1 MDRRTRDGR
10 RYQDIVLAVAAEF
23 GPANP
28 VALRELAALRFTLER
43 EQGAIV
49 SGDRRSLEDLVR
61 LTNTIERKE
70 RALRLAHAGSVSTR
84 GRASPSIWPPKSNVR
99 KRPDDPRARHCHA
112 DDARGAERPAFARTV
127 LEGNSWQAWRVLL
140 IAMMGEPLTND
151 ERAIF
156 ARLTGRLSEP
166 LSGLRSFSA
175 IIGRRVG
182 SPVQRPR

>member
-1 MDRRTRDGR
+1 MLNTVAADKRSAKLRSRFTNDPSFLPGVDRRTRDGR

-70 RALRLAHAGSVSTR
+70 RALRLAQRRQRLDKGSSLAEYLATKKQREEAAG
-84 GRASPSIWPPKSNVR
+84 
-99 KRPDDPRARHCHA
+99 
-112 DDARGAERPAFARTV
+112 
-127 LEGNSWQAWRVLL
+127 
-140 IAMMGEPLTND
+140 
-151 ERAIF
+151 
-156 ARLTGRLSEP
+156 
-166 LSGLRSFSA
+166 
-175 IIGRRVG
+175 
-182 SPVQRPR
+182 